1 MIKGMAKPGTSGER
15 PEAEDVADRIH
26 SAAIHLLRSLRGRD
40 KTLGVSGAR
49 LSALSVLYFA
59 GPMTL
64 SQLARAEDVKL
75 PTMSRLVKDMVLEQ
89 LVTRGPADDDRR
101 ALVVDMTPKGR
112 SLFMRARVNR
122 LMALTTSL
130 ENLTEENQETLL
142 KAADLME
149 NAAKAIRET

>member
-1 MIKGMAKPGTSGER
+1 MSKVMTGPNTGGDDR
-15 PEAEDVADRIH
+15 GAEDVADKVH

-59 GPMTL
+59 GPMTM
-64 SQLARAEDVKL
+64 SHLARAEDVKL

-89 LVTRGPADDDRR
+89 LVTRTAAEDDGR
-101 ALVVDMTPKGR
+101 AQVIDMTPKGR

-122 LMALTTSL
+122 LMALTTAMES
-130 ENLTEENQETLL
+130 LTEENQETLL
-142 KAADLME
+142 SAAELME
-149 NAAKAIRET
+149 NAAKAIREQ